1 MLPLVLASTS
11 RYRAELLQRL
21 GLRFECVAPA
31 VEEMRLPDE
40 SSAGMARRLAHA
52 KAAAVARQRP
62 GHWVIGSDQAAELNG
77 QTIGKPGSVAAAQAQ
92 LAAMSGKTV
101 RFHTSVCL
109 FSGQETL
116 HGTDLTEVRFRS
128 LQAGEIE
135 RYVAA
140 EMPLDCAGS
149 FKCEGLGITLFE
161 AIDSRDPTALI
172 GLPLI
177 LLSKLLRQTGCLLP

>member
-21 GLRFECVAPA
+21 GLPFECVAPQ
-31 VEEMRLPDE
+31 VDEVHLPGE
-40 SSAGMARRLAHA
+40 SPADMARRLAHA
-52 KAAAVARQRP
+52 KAAAVARQWP

-77 QTIGKPGSVAAAQAQ
+77 RAVGKPGTVSAAQEQ
-92 LAAMSGKTV
+92 LTAMSGETV
-101 RFHTSVCL
+101 CFHTSVCL
-109 FSGQETL
+109 INGQETF
-116 HGTDLTEVRFRS
+116 HASDLTEVRFRS
-128 LQAGEIE
+128 LQTGEIE
-135 RYVAA
+135 RYIAA

-161 AIDSRDPTALI
+161 AIHSRDPTALI

-177 LLSKLLRQTGCLLP
+177 LLSKLLRQAGYLLP